1 MPKIISRSIAVD
13 DTRNQKKTDQPL
25 HLYYCLCG
33 QMALILDRLLEKLP
47 LRERD
52 GARVLDSSKHT
63 HKITPEFDEIIYIR
77 RDHINDDAPLNSDEH
92 ISNPL
97 TQEDMTE
104 EEIEKEI
111 ERRKHVKN
119 IEKQHRYKCKS
130 CGLQLFYRHDATKHN
145 VTFILKDAVVSSAQS
160 KANRDIYRQVAMES
174 TKHKVPH
181 VTKKT
186 KTMGKFS
193 SVTVSTISD
202 EEDDIEEKE
211 IADSYAMNA
220 KIIEK
225 QLERKGVNLKR
236 KSDGSNGNDEGE
248 TSTKIDKRGTL
259 LQDM

>member
-1 MPKIISRSIAVD
+1 V
-13 DTRNQKKTDQPL
+13 
-25 HLYYCLCG
+25 
-33 QMALILDRLLEKLP
+33 
-47 LRERD
+47 
-52 GARVLDSSKHT
+52 
-63 HKITPEFDEIIYIR
+63 FDEIIYIR
-77 RDHINDDAPLNSDEH
+77 RNLDDENNTHNEAYESNDDGGSMDIKDEEK
-92 ISNPL
+92 L
-97 TQEDMTE
+97 
-104 EEIEKEI
+104 EKEA
-111 ERRKHVKN
+111 ERRKNIKN

-130 CGLQLFYRHDATKHN
+130 CGLQLFYRHDATKHT

-160 KANRDIYRQVAMES
+160 KANRDIYRQVALES

-186 KTMGKFS
+186 RTMGKFS

-225 QLERKGVNLKR
+225 QLERKGVNMKR
-236 KSDGSNGNDEGE
+236 KSDGSSQNDETE
-248 TSTKIDKRGTL
+248 PDKKIDKRGTL

>member
-1 MPKIISRSIAVD
+1 MDIKD
-13 DTRNQKKTDQPL
+13 EEK
-25 HLYYCLCG
+25 
-33 QMALILDRLLEKLP
+33 LEK
-47 LRERD
+47 E
-52 GARVLDSSKHT
+52 A
-63 HKITPEFDEIIYIR
+63 
-77 RDHINDDAPLNSDEH
+77 
-92 ISNPL
+92 
-97 TQEDMTE
+97 
-104 EEIEKEI
+104 
-111 ERRKHVKN
+111 ERRKNIKN

-130 CGLQLFYRHDATKHN
+130 CGLQLFYRHDATKHT

-160 KANRDIYRQVAMES
+160 KANRDIYRQVALES

-186 KTMGKFS
+186 RTMGKFS

-225 QLERKGVNLKR
+225 QLERKGVNMKR
-236 KSDGSNGNDEGE
+236 KSDGSSQNDETE
-248 TSTKIDKRGTL
+248 PDKKIDKRGTL

>member
-1 MPKIISRSIAVD
+1 M
-13 DTRNQKKTDQPL
+13 
-25 HLYYCLCG
+25 G
-33 QMALILDRLLEKLP
+33 
-47 LRERD
+47 
-52 GARVLDSSKHT
+52 
-63 HKITPEFDEIIYIR
+63 
-77 RDHINDDAPLNSDEH
+77 
-92 ISNPL
+92 

-225 QLERKGVNLKR
+225 QLERKGVNMKR
-236 KSDGSNGNDEGE
+236 KSDGSGPTDD
-248 TSTKIDKRGTL
+248 SDIAKKVDKRGTL
-259 LQDM
+259 LQDITKSKL